1 MLRHDIFV
9 SKLTFDERSIALVSV
24 IGLVLDAQDVTKLH
38 AFPVEVRHVL
48 RVVREVGRNLAT
60 VLDSDMAISV
70 LLIHSLA

>member
-1 MLRHDIFV
+1 MLRHHIFV

-24 IGLVLDAQDVTKLH
+24 VGLVLDAQDVTKLQ

-60 VLDSDMAISV
+60 VLNSDMAISV